1 MTALSSRTALKEKP
15 VFSYPDAA
23 KALKTSLLKPVSVP
37 LDGACIDTR
46 KIVSGNIFIAIRGQK
61 QDGHD
66 YLEQCFEL
74 GASGAIISEEWIKA
88 HPAVLENS
96 KVKNL
101 LPVKDTAAALVDLA
115 KAYRSTFQIK
125 AFGVT
130 GSIGKTSTKE
140 FLAYL
145 LSQKFSVLSTAGNF
159 NNHLGLPLTI
169 MRLKPEHQVCVA
181 ELGANHVGEI
191 EFLCKILK
199 PDAAI
204 LTCVAPV
211 HLEGFGSLENIYKA
225 KGEILEAL
233 RPGSYAVVPDEDPLI
248 SFQAERLKLETILA
262 GSSLRAHYKITEVS
276 AKNGRVYFQI
286 NKKYR
291 FSFPGSGTFLAHNAA
306 MAVALADSTGS
317 LKMSEM
323 PADWQLQMPSGRFE
337 EHKVGPF
344 TFIFDGYNANPAAFD
359 ASLDCFASL
368 KKDGKKWVAFADM
381 GELGPEEKTFH
392 ERLGQKIASNG
403 FNSVCYGRLSKS
415 SFDAIRTEGKNI
427 VSGHFDDAEQ
437 AAKFLEVNIQAGDAV
452 LLKASRGM
460 RVEQILQFFQ
470 KKYETASAGK

>member
-1 MTALSSRTALKEKP
+1 M
-15 VFSYPDAA
+15 FSYPDAA
-23 KALKTSLLKPVSVP
+23 KALKTSLQKPVSVP

-46 KIVSGNIFIAIRGQK
+46 KIVPGNIFIAILGEK

-74 GASGAIISEEWIKA
+74 GASGAIVSEEWLKTHA
-88 HPAVLENS
+88 PVLENP

-101 LPVKDTAAALVDLA
+101 LPVKDTSAALVDLA
-115 KAYRSTFQIK
+115 KAYRETFKIK
-125 AFGVT
+125 VFGVT

-145 LSQKFSVLSTAGNF
+145 LSRKFSVLSTAGNF

-191 EFLCKILK
+191 KFLCEILK

-204 LTCVAPV
+204 LTRVAPV

-233 RPGSYAVVPDEDPLI
+233 KPGSFAVVPDEDPLI
-248 SFQAERLKLETILA
+248 SFQAERLKLNTILA

-276 AKNGRVYFQI
+276 VREGRVHFQI

-291 FSFPGSGTFLAHNAA
+291 FSFPGSGSFLAQNAA
-306 MAVALADSTGS
+306 MAIALADSAGD

-323 PADWQLQMPSGRFE
+323 PQDWQLQMPSGRFE

-359 ASLDCFASL
+359 ASLQCFVSL
-368 KKDGKKWVAFADM
+368 KTDGKKWLAFSDM
-381 GELGPEEKTFH
+381 GELGPDEKKYH
-392 ERLGQKIASNG
+392 EQLGEKIAAHG
-403 FNSVCYGRLSKS
+403 LHSVCYGKLSKS
-415 SFDAIRTEGKNI
+415 AFDAVQAGNKNI
-427 VSGHFDDAEQ
+427 VSGHFEDAER
-437 AAKFLEVNIQAGDAV
+437 AAQFLEVNIQPGDAV

-460 RVEQILQFFQ
+460 KVEQVLQFFQ
-470 KKYETASAGK
+470 KKYQTAAAEK